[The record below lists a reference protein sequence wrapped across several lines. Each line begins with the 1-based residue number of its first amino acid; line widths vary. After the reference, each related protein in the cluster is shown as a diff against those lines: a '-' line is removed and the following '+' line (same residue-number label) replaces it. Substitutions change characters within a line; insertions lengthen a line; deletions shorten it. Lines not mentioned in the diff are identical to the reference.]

1 MFEGQ
6 QRLCAGRTRNTKTQA
21 SLCRCTHMHTRHS
34 HAHKPILY
42 YWKARSRRT
51 NFASVVFFLV
61 SWIVTNNPMGTAF
74 ARTNQSNFKEF
85 LMLRHSVVTT
95 SLVIGPARLTS
106 NTCGP
111 VGNGMEN
118 LLSRVKH
125 PNNFLLPLK
134 TIPKPRYCQGFCL
147 CPLLLLT
154 HQNIAHVRASSVHWP
169 TMNESLT

>member
-6 QRLCAGRTRNTKTQA
+6 QRLPAGRLRNTKIQA
-21 SLCRCTHMHTRHS
+21 SLCRCPHMHTRHS
-34 HAHKPILY
+34 HVHRPILY
-42 YWKARSRRT
+42 YRKARSRRT
-51 NFASVVFFLV
+51 NFASVVFSLV
-61 SWIVTNNPMGTAF
+61 SWTVINSPMGTAS

-85 LMLRHSVVTT
+85 LVLRHSVVTT
-95 SLVIGPARLTS
+95 ALVIGPARLTS

-111 VGNGMEN
+111 IGNGMEN
-118 LLSRVKH
+118 LLGRVKH

-134 TIPKPRYCQGFCL
+134 TIPKPRYCQGVYF

-154 HQNIAHVRASSVHWP
+154 HQNIASVRASSVLWT